1 LNSKTGRV
9 TFARTFGLV
18 VVMTVMGS
26 GCAFLSG
33 VTQTDPSVTTSE
45 GTTGRASA
53 TADGKLIAYAA
64 NTDASAP
71 GVTDG
76 IYVLD
81 ASTRIRQLVSVASDG
96 TPGDGISSDAVISAD
111 GRYVAFTSDSTNLV
125 AGDTNLVDD
134 VFVRDRTNNVTTRVS
149 VTTAGVEVA
158 DPSYAPSISADGRYV
173 SYTSD
178 SDELVAIGD
187 ENGSS
192 DTYVHDMVGNATILV
207 SVGPAGLQ
215 TDFGAWD
222 PAISG
227 NGQWVAF
234 TTDTALVASDENDGD
249 DIYERDILHNTI
261 RRISGPKSGT
271 TGGGGDN
278 ASVNTD
284 GNTVVFQSDA
294 TDLTGTTDTNNA
306 TDIFGRLTAS
316 SVTFRISNKK
326 DGTSLVGS
334 STNPS
339 VSADG
344 FRTAYQSTGDPSGT
358 DTNGTLSDVFVHD
371 RAHAR
376 TLLVSTK
383 PWLDQLPYPS
393 LNAAISGDG
402 RYAYWLS
409 IGPFTGDTNGVGD
422 MFDRAVDVPRPT
434 AISPTSLTHG
444 TSAKV
449 TITGTDFLPKAA
461 IWLPANLTAGTV
473 TVLSDT
479 SMTVT
484 ITAAANATLGLTDIF
499 VQNLG
504 SGGGPNTG
512 AMGQCSKCLTVK

>member
-1 LNSKTGRV
+1 
-9 TFARTFGLV
+9 
-18 VVMTVMGS
+18 MTIMGS

-33 VTQTDPSVTTSE
+33 VTQADPAATST

-53 TADGKLIAYAA
+53 TANGKLIAYAA

-81 ASTRIRQLVSVASDG
+81 VPTGIRQLVSVASDG
-96 TPGDGISSDAVISAD
+96 TPGDGVSGDPVISAD

-125 AGDTNLVDD
+125 TSDTNLVND
-134 VFVRDRTNNVTTRVS
+134 VFVRDRTNNLTTRVS

-158 DPSYAPSISADGRYV
+158 DPSYAPSISAVGSYV

-178 SDELVAIGD
+178 SDELVTTGD
-187 ENGSS
+187 QNGAS
-192 DTYVHDMVGNATILV
+192 DIYVHDMVRNATILV

-215 TDFGAWD
+215 TDFGARD
-222 PAISG
+222 SAISG

-234 TTDTALVASDENDGD
+234 TTDTALLAGDDNNSD
-249 DIYERDILHNTI
+249 DIYQRDILHNTI
-261 RRISGPKSGT
+261 RRISAPKTGT
-271 TGGGGDN
+271 TGGGGES
-278 ASVNTD
+278 ASVNAD

-294 TDLTGTTDTNNA
+294 TDLVSAADTNNA
-306 TDIFGRLTAS
+306 ADIFGRLTAS
-316 SVTFRISNKK
+316 SATFRISNKK

-344 FRTAYQSTGDPSGT
+344 FRTAYQSTGDPNGT
-358 DTNGTLSDVFVHD
+358 DTNGTLSDVLVHD

-376 TLLVSTK
+376 TRLISTK

-409 IGPFTGDTNGVGD
+409 VGPFTGDTNGVAD
-422 MFDRAVDVPRPT
+422 VFDRAVDVPKPT
-434 AISPTSLTHG
+434 AISPTSITRGG
-444 TSAKV
+444 TTTI
-449 TITGTDFLPKAA
+449 TITGTDFLPKAVV
-461 IWLPANLTAGTV
+461 WLPANLTAGPV
-473 TVLSDT
+473 TVLNDT

-484 ITAAANATLGLTDIF
+484 ITAAANATLGATDIY

-512 AMGQCSKCLTVK
+512 AMGQCSRCLTVK